1 METDVFNAFNVLPDV
16 PGAPKELKVTD
27 VTRTTM
33 RLIWKLPDNDGG
45 ERIKSYFIE
54 KKAVNGK
61 AWTTASP
68 ACASMAFVVPNL
80 LEGQDYLFRVRAENR
95 LGFGPFTE
103 TTEPVRAR
111 DPICKLP
118 KYLIKYHMPQMCSLT
133 LFIMFFF

>member
-1 METDVFNAFNVLPDV
+1 MFFLDV

-61 AWTTASP
+61 AWTIANA

-95 LGFGPFTE
+95 LGFGPFAE

-111 DPICKLP
+111 DPICKLVSR
-118 KYLIKYHMPQMCSLT
+118 I
-133 LFIMFFF
+133 F